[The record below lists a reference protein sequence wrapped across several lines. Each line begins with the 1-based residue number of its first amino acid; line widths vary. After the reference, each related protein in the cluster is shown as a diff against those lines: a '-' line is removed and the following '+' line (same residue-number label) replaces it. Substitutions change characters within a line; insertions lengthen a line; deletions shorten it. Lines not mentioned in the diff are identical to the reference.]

1 MVRYYEFVKG
11 TLKMPR
17 ELTKAEQE
25 YALAHAGD
33 TSVEELCADMP
44 GIGAK
49 TLQKFLDAN
58 TMPEEVHNEST
69 EERQQKLQK
78 ATGLT
83 AGKLMGRDPE
93 RGITVMTPG
102 ASELG
107 DARRAHLAASNDKT
121 ARANNSRIHIMDPKK
136 KAR

>member
-1 MVRYYEFVKG
+1 
-11 TLKMPR
+11 MPR
-17 ELTKAEQE
+17 ELSKAEQE
-25 YALAHAGD
+25 YALAHAND
-33 TSVEELCADMP
+33 MELDALCADMP
-44 GIGAK
+44 GIGVK
-49 TLQKFLDAN
+49 TLEKFLKAN
-58 TMPEEVHNEST
+58 TMPEEVPDESS
-69 EERQQKLQK
+69 EERQEKLQK

-107 DARRAHLAASNDKT
+107 DARRAHLASSNDKT
-121 ARANNSRIHIMDPKK
+121 ARANNSRVHIMDPSK